1 MFDTPFTYSLQHGT
15 LQLKAFWFHAKASGI
30 TDEWFKAA
38 IESLPRHVWQS
49 ALAQASQSVPTLD
62 APPPANVP
70 QGQTP
75 IGLDVSGGSGPP
87 LTAIPVV
94 QITPTTQ
101 QATKPNVSTEG
112 NTTYSAPKQSSE
124 SYATQVQ
131 YYAEQATKSALSG
144 EVASISASSPGNIA
158 LAQTMLST
166 PKRDVPQAQPN
177 VRTPRDANKSTL
189 ARDILHALGKTAQT
203 TSREMGGEPA
213 GKVSHHKSDR
223 RLPEVVPPQPI
234 SRPVSS
240 KPPAVSLETGL
251 VDANSLVISS
261 ENPGAQDGPQHAA
274 SPRQPIAKPVLKE
287 GQAAVIEGPIMID
300 LTLEDSDE
308 SIDGKRQEPTFLMR
322 TSASAATSSQPASA
336 TNTTSHTPLLENLSL
351 EELPTDDAGDSNNAD
366 VHLHSPPLGLV
377 AEEKMES
384 ELLYPPPDS
393 MEPALSSFEPLPS
406 EANEHPLDDQLPLFL
421 PSPPAS
427 PAPTEPPATEP
438 ETTNDEG
445 ESRSSLKRRSVDADK
460 MEIDTGMATPP
471 RVRKRR
477 KQQVYVLV
485 PPAPLYVQKAKMKER
500 AMAEGIDLGGVGQE
514 EERMKAFL
522 ASIDV

>member
-1 MFDTPFTYSLQHGT
+1 M
-15 LQLKAFWFHAKASGI
+15 
-30 TDEWFKAA
+30 
-38 IESLPRHVWQS
+38 
-49 ALAQASQSVPTLD
+49 AQANQSGPTLD
-62 APPPANVP
+62 TQPPASAPQQQVTIPGPNVPVVSAPPPVTA
-70 QGQTP
+70 T
-75 IGLDVSGGSGPP
+75 P
-87 LTAIPVV
+87 LT
-94 QITPTTQ
+94 QIAPATQ
-101 QATKPNVSTEG
+101 QPTQPSISIEEST
-112 NTTYSAPKQSSE
+112 THSAPRQNSE
-124 SYATQVQ
+124 LYATQLQ
-131 YYAEQATKSALSG
+131 YYAAQATKSALFAQVPST
-144 EVASISASSPGNIA
+144 SKSPPGNITPT
-158 LAQTMLST
+158 QTTFAT
-166 PKRDVPQAQPN
+166 PQRDVTQVQAN
-177 VRTPRDANKSTL
+177 VRTPKDANKSTL
-189 ARDILHALGKTAQT
+189 ARDILRALGKTVEKPRLET
-203 TSREMGGEPA
+203 GGEPVDKIDNHE
-213 GKVSHHKSDR
+213 GNQ
-223 RLPEVVPPQPI
+223 LPVVTPSQPI
-234 SRPVSS
+234 SRPAST
-240 KPPAVSLETGL
+240 KPPAVPLATSS
-251 VDANSLVISS
+251 VDANSLSIPSAKSNV
-261 ENPGAQDGPQHAA
+261 QDEPQQCTAPPSHL
-274 SPRQPIAKPVLKE
+274 IAKSILGE
-287 GQAAVIEGPIMID
+287 EHGQAAVIEGPIMID